1 MTDTFIDG
9 GDTVLT
15 GADCCCAGNPVLKA
29 AAAMWA
35 RQSTSCRALTRV
47 ALCFVIAG
55 CGSMGGRAPV
65 DRPTPPGPPPQTR
78 PPVSAQD
85 TPPAPGVPAKPGQPR
100 RGAYYQ
106 DDGPGDNPPPNLEA
120 TPDAIPVDEP
130 PLRSASNRPYV
141 VFGRTYVPLAG
152 SGGFRQ
158 RGTGSWY
165 GRKFHGQKTS
175 SGEPYDMYA
184 MTAAHP
190 TLPLPS
196 YVRVTNVANGRAVVV
211 RVNDRGPFHSERIID
226 LSYTAALKLGYAAQ
240 GSAPVEVERVWA
252 GYVSPRDGA
261 ALIAAA
267 PAAPTAAGPTREAAP
282 GGAPSPAATRQQT
295 PPTTPNVAPATAVLP
310 TSTQPDGVY
319 LQLGAFGATEGAE
332 EFRIKTYQQLPWLN
346 ETMYIVARDRLHRVQ
361 LGPFVDRAAAQ
372 GIADRIRES
381 LQLKPVFVLK

>member
-9 GDTVLT
+9 GDAVPP
-15 GADCCCAGNPVLKA
+15 GADSCHPGKPVLKS
-29 AAAMWA
+29 AAAMLA
-35 RQSTSCRALTRV
+35 RQSTIFRAL
-47 ALCFVIAG
+47 AGGAFCLVIAG

-65 DRPTPPGPPPQTR
+65 ERSTPPGPPPQTR
-78 PPVSAQD
+78 PPVSAQG
-85 TPPAPGVPAKPGQPR
+85 TPPAPLVPAKPGQAR

-106 DDGPGDNPPPNLEA
+106 DDGPGDNPPPNLAA

-130 PLRSASNRPYV
+130 PLRSATNRSYV

-152 SGGFRQ
+152 NGGFRQ

-196 YVRVTNVANGRAVVV
+196 YVRVTNLANGRTVVV
-211 RVNDRGPFHSERIID
+211 RVNDRGPFHAERIID

-252 GYVSPRDGA
+252 GDVSPRDGA
-261 ALIAAA
+261 ALVAAA
-267 PAAPTAAGPTREAAP
+267 PASPAAARPTGEAAP
-282 GGAPSPAATRQQT
+282 VGAPSPAATRQQT
-295 PPTTPNVAPATAVLP
+295 PAATPMVAPATAVLP

-319 LQLGAFGATEGAE
+319 LQLGAFGAPEGAE

>member
-1 MTDTFIDG
+1 
-9 GDTVLT
+9 
-15 GADCCCAGNPVLKA
+15 
-29 AAAMWA
+29 
-35 RQSTSCRALTRV
+35 
-47 ALCFVIAG
+47 
-55 CGSMGGRAPV
+55 MGGRAPV
-65 DRPTPPGPPPQTR
+65 ERPIPPGPPPQAR
-78 PPVSAQD
+78 PPVSAQGA
-85 TPPAPGVPAKPGQPR
+85 PPVPAVPAKPGQAR

-211 RVNDRGPFHSERIID
+211 RVNDRGPFHAERIID

-252 GYVSPRDGA
+252 GDVGQRNGGP
-261 ALIAAA
+261 LVAAA
-267 PAAPTAAGPTREAAP
+267 PAVPAAPAAARPTREAAP
-282 GGAPSPAATRQQT
+282 VVMARPAAARDQG
-295 PPTTPNVAPATAVLP
+295 PALVPIVEPATAVLP

-319 LQLGAFGATEGAE
+319 LQLGAFGAQEGAE

>member
-1 MTDTFIDG
+1 MARGLASDSG
-9 GDTVLT
+9 KRNLR
-15 GADCCCAGNPVLKA
+15 AAKA
-29 AAAMWA
+29 LSSHESAIF
-35 RQSTSCRALTRV
+35 RALAGL
-47 ALCFVIAG
+47 ALGMALAG
-55 CGSMGGRAPV
+55 CSSLGGRAPV
-65 DRPTPPGPPPQTR
+65 ERPTPQGPPPQTR
-78 PPVSAQD
+78 PPVSAQG
-85 TPPAPGVPAKPGQPR
+85 TPPAPVMPAKPGQAR

-130 PLRSASNRPYV
+130 PLRSATNRPYV

-152 SGGFRQ
+152 NGGFRQ

-196 YVRVTNVANGRAVVV
+196 YVRVTNVANGRTVVV

-226 LSYTAALKLGYAAQ
+226 LSYTAALKLGYAAL
-240 GSAPVEVERVWA
+240 GSAPVEVERVRA
-252 GYVSPRDGA
+252 GDVGPRNGGALVAAVPASP
-261 ALIAAA
+261 AAA
-267 PAAPTAAGPTREAAP
+267 RPIGEAVPVAAA
-282 GGAPSPAATRQQT
+282 SPAATRNQT
-295 PPTTPNVAPATAVLP
+295 PASAPIVAPATAVLP

-319 LQLGAFGATEGAE
+319 LQLGAFGAQEGAE

-372 GIADRIRES
+372 TIADRIRES
-381 LQLKPVFVLK
+381 LQLKPVFVLR